1 MEYTEPKTYTPLENL
16 NEPKLRTLEQLIL
29 FLESEIC
36 KLDEYSFTIN
46 EKLQKIEE
54 YSEDTVSDKIY
65 NPEFETCSFKTKLE
79 QLINKLSEYND
90 RIGFSVRHLD
100 TLI

>member
-1 MEYTEPKTYTPLENL
+1 MEYTEPKTYTQSENL
-16 NEPKLRTLEQLIL
+16 NEPKCKTLEQLIL
-29 FLESEIC
+29 FLESEVI
-36 KLDEYSFTIN
+36 KLDIYSLRIN

-54 YSEDTVSDKIY
+54 YSEDTVSDKEC
-65 NPEFETCSFKTKLE
+65 NPEFESDSFKTKLE